1 MTVLG
6 LIIDDG
12 VMDRGHR
19 KTIFNPQYKYIGCK
33 SEIQKD
39 KLITVFNMTENKLQ
53 LRNQPSSLVY
63 EASSYNTSTSSCF
76 KQNKKETKI

>member
-63 EASSYNTSTSSCF
+63 EASSYNNSTSSCF
-76 KQNKKETKI
+76 KQNKKETKK